1 MSSIENKLSIVL
13 CNSLSSEQ
21 EEADAKVFLCVK
33 FAFHIGLEKVNTA
46 VKTDVAIVGMY
57 LGNVLASPA
66 K

>member
-1 MSSIENKLSIVL
+1 MVL

-21 EEADAKVFLCVK
+21 EEADTKVFLCVK